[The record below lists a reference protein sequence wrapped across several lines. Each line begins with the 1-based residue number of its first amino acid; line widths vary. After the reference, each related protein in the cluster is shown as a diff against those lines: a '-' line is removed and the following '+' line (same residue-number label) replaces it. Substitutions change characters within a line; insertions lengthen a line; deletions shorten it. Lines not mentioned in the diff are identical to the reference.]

1 MKLVVRYIIV
11 RKKLELRI
19 ASDIDD
25 DRKLQTTFMTKRQK
39 KEKQMHY
46 FWILRISPYI
56 EVAQSFYLKKTH
68 ILIKYAIR

>member
-1 MKLVVRYIIV
+1 
-11 RKKLELRI
+11 
-19 ASDIDD
+19 
-25 DRKLQTTFMTKRQK
+25 MTKRQK

-56 EVAQSFYLKKTH
+56 EVAQSFYSKKTH